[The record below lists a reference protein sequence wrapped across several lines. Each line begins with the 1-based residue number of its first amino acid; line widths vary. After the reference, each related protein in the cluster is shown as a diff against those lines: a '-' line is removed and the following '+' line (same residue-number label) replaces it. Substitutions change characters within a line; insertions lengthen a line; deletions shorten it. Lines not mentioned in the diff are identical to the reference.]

1 MDFEQNTTT
10 QNMPNTNQ
18 NTQSN
23 GMAAASMVLGIIAVA
38 TFPCI
43 YIALICGALGLLL
56 GLLSRGGE
64 MAFSTQGK
72 AGLALSGIGLFATL
86 AIYTGTLVFIFT
98 QYGGIEAFLSEY
110 ETLYQ
115 SMGLIQ

>member
-1 MDFEQNTTT
+1 
-10 QNMPNTNQ
+10 
-18 NTQSN
+18 
-23 GMAAASMVLGIIAVA
+23 
-38 TFPCI
+38 
-43 YIALICGALGLLL
+43 
-56 GLLSRGGE
+56 

>member
-18 NTQSN
+18 NTHSN

-98 QYGGIEAFLSEY
+98 QYGGIEAFFSEY
-110 ETLYQ
+110 GTLYQ